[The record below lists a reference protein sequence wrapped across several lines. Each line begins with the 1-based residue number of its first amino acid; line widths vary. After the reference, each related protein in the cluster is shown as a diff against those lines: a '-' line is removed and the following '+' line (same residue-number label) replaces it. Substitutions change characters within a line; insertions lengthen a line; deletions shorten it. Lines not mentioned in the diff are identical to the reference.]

1 MTEQTFQTK
10 ARNEYIYSNFLKKK
24 KKKTKEKRFSN
35 ERKKI
40 FKLARAPHLTPL

>member
-24 KKKTKEKRFSN
+24 KKKQKKNDFLTKEKRFLN
-35 ERKKI
+35 
-40 FKLARAPHLTPL
+40 LPAHLT